1 MLDFFGSVMLGLQT
15 ICNRSC
21 SNGGL
26 KLVLMNG
33 EVDRPHLKL
42 NKERNETEV
51 NEQISLTL
59 RTAFWIIHYFLSITF
74 LDTWGTRDTWSIKV
88 LRSCTTAAN
97 AGVRAP
103 HYQSDPPLNHPIFW
117 TLAR

>member
-42 NKERNETEV
+42 NKERN
-51 NEQISLTL
+51 
-59 RTAFWIIHYFLSITF
+59 
-74 LDTWGTRDTWSIKV
+74 
-88 LRSCTTAAN
+88 
-97 AGVRAP
+97 
-103 HYQSDPPLNHPIFW
+103 
-117 TLAR
+117 